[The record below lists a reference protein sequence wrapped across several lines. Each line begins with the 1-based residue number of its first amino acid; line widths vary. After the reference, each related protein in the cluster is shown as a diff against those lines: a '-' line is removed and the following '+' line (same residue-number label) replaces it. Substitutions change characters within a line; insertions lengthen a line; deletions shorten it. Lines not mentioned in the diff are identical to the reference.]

1 MVKQIQP
8 SLWPRATAMVD
19 IASVRPV
26 IVKEPTLLGLTDAYK
41 SVRPVCFPGG
51 LRTRLRKP

>member
-1 MVKQIQP
+1 
-8 SLWPRATAMVD
+8 MVD